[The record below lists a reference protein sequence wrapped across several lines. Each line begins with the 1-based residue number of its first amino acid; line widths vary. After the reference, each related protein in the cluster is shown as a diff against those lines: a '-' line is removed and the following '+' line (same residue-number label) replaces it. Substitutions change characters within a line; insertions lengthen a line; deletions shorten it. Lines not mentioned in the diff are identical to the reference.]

1 MDWRALLHDRRVWL
15 AGAVA
20 AAGLG
25 AVTFL
30 RRRKTGAGYDT
41 ASPQGTAAGSIGYP
55 AGVDTTGT
63 DVASWLGNYSGSL
76 QRQLDEYGK
85 TLTDSLSAIGQTT
98 RPPGTPNPTGP
109 GQPGTGTRTAPPRVS
124 VPLNTN
130 IYTWLNQLNTSYGL
144 SLDLNKFRA
153 LNPGLEFNWSAPTAG
168 GYRIPTFRPQTG
180 PVAIR

>member
-30 RRRKTGAGYDT
+30 RRRKAGAGYDT
-41 ASPQGTAAGSIGYP
+41 ASPQGTGSGSIGAP
-55 AGVDTTGT
+55 AGFDSTGT
-63 DVASWLGNYSGSL
+63 DIAATLGQFGASFD
-76 QRQLDEYGK
+76 RQFAEYGK

-109 GQPGTGTRTAPPRVS
+109 GPAPRTVPQRVS

-130 IYTWLNQLNTSYGL
+130 IYDWLKQLNRGYGLTLDLNQL
-144 SLDLNKFRA
+144 RA
-153 LNPGLEFNWSAPTAG
+153 LNPNIDQRILWGPVTAG